1 MRNGKEMLRVSRVY
15 FYQHDDSDLYEVNE
29 RKCENGKRKTS
40 LDDSIVYHPETIV
53 FATVLLKSNQ
63 KTRLKSCLNSC

>member
-29 RKCENGKRKTS
+29 RKGENGKRKTGLS
-40 LDDSIVYHPETIV
+40 HTEGTESTE
-53 FATVLLKSNQ
+53 
-63 KTRLKSCLNSC
+63 

>member
-29 RKCENGKRKTS
+29 RKGKHGINERKGENGKRKTG
-40 LDDSIVYHPETIV
+40 LDDSIAHH
-53 FATVLLKSNQ
+53 L
-63 KTRLKSCLNSC
+63 